1 MGMMEQSS
9 LLDSNDVTAAAA
21 SAVHTGA
28 ESLQLTAS
36 ERICLAAVLEDS
48 VDQLAILGRIMPTS
62 LMGQAGAPKVVEDE
76 ITEIV
81 ESQKRLENQFEVL
94 NMQLAELRAAGP
106 KSRDKMS
113 NAQNDLQDILDELKG
128 SHVALAKSMRQSPL
142 TPESMTKIQNDRA
155 FMEEVLQQ
163 SLAELLNSGTFQGLG
178 NSIMEERNKR
188 NALQRMVKRDE
199 TGRREIRQMQDQ
211 IRSVK
216 KEKEDEIQKRNE
228 MIAHLKDQLQEMK
241 AKTAMER
248 KYVQKSSEV
257 SVTQTKK
264 KCDIGI
270 TQLNQQIKNVNEKI
284 NEEIR
289 VNQDIES
296 FLLQK
301 QQDLSEKLNYW
312 SKKYEDDYEAKKKEL
327 EILKLSKAQDFQKLQ
342 ELTKKYKGYEAVV
355 VDDRYEKE
363 MAKRRAEQM
372 AEEFKACNSIQAWWR
387 GCMVRNQ
394 IGPYGKKKGKKGGKK
409 GGKKS
414 GGGKKKSG
422 KKK

>member
-1 MGMMEQSS
+1 MEVAETEEYDVFDKNEDISS
-9 LLDSNDVTAAAA
+9 LPNGVDQ
-21 SAVHTGA
+21 
-28 ESLQLTAS
+28 LQLTAA
-36 ERICLAAVLEDS
+36 ERICLAAVLEDA

-62 LMGQAGAPKVVEDE
+62 FQGQAGAPQIVEDE

-106 KSRDKMS
+106 KSKDKLS
-113 NAQNDLQDILDELKG
+113 SAQNDLQDILDELKG

-142 TPESMTKIQNDRA
+142 TPENLTKIQGDRA
-155 FMEEVLQQ
+155 FMEDVLQQ
-163 SLAELLNSGTFQGLG
+163 TLAELLNSGSFVNLATCVV
-178 NSIMEERNKR
+178 EERNKR

-199 TGRREIRQMQDQ
+199 MGRREIRRLQDS

-216 KEKEDEIQKRNE
+216 REKEDEMQRRNE

-264 KCDIGI
+264 KCDLSIKD
-270 TQLNQQIKNVNEKI
+270 LADEIKNVNEKI

-289 VNQDIES
+289 VSQDIES
-296 FLLQK
+296 FLHQK
-301 QQDLSEKLNYW
+301 QKELSEKLDYW
-312 SKKYEDDYEAKKKEL
+312 SQKYETDYEAKKKEL

-342 ELTKKYKGYEAVV
+342 ELTKMYKEYESVV

-363 MAKRRAEQM
+363 MAKRRAEQL
-372 AEEFKACNSIQAWWR
+372 AEEMKACNSIQAWWR
-387 GCMVRNQ
+387 GCMVRHQ
-394 IGPYGKKKGKKGGKK
+394 IGPYGKKKGKKGKK
-409 GGKKS
+409 GKKS
-414 GGGKKKSG
+414 GGKKKSG